1 MKKIVSLMLLS
12 VATLALHA
20 AKIPQNSVVYL
31 DASQA
36 WCCKAT
42 YAVCTSSGGDAARI
56 MKAVEGQS
64 GVYSYTVTMSD
75 GMQENFRFG
84 YSDIVVTRDQAG
96 WDNFYTKDHDGSW
109 SAAKPY
115 YIVTGSNGSGYWA
128 AAPVSGGVTSL
139 DSVIV
144 STPTSCIDST
154 YDVEVSIY
162 FTGAPCSL
170 TLEGDLWPAG
180 PEKKTNLRNPVII
193 KVKDIKEPA
202 GNQHSLTV
210 TLYSATNYTG
220 VIATMDQSYVS
231 PEIEC
236 EVETDLG
243 DKCINEPFTLSA
255 KTEGDVYKWST
266 GATTRSIEVTP
277 SLGAQDVTVEV
288 YGSVLHPEQNLM
300 ANGDFENATP
310 HTTTPPAGFTSSYT
324 YVGCVPTESSDY
336 YELSGH
342 ESNNLY
348 TIIRNAQAFWRD
360 YVRIT
365 PHGGN
370 FFALFDA
377 GKSGFAWKATTTDN
391 PDLKI
396 EQDSIYLFS
405 YWAASPNK
413 PEYSQ
418 NPARLKFR
426 IKYRDQRGA
435 MVSQDLGAEYTVG
448 QDEDH
453 PNGWFQ
459 QTVSW
464 KSPCNSDY
472 VEISVED
479 LNSAGTGNDFC
490 LDDIMFQKA
499 SVTNLV
505 LSRKEIYH
513 INGIDCGTPPPDPE
527 CTDNWLRT
535 KWTDVL
541 FVDNSAGEFVSYQWY
556 VNGDAIEGATEQ
568 YYRASQDLTQ
578 SNDLYSVHMQK
589 SDGTTVISCEKTFG
603 QVSPSRDEYPA
614 PEKKQVVF
622 RRYHVIGSH
631 FRIVVT
637 GYDDGSVEAN
647 KELY

>member
-1 MKKIVSLMLLS
+1 MHMKKIVSLILLS

-20 AKIPQNSVVYL
+20 ADIPQNSVVYL
-31 DASQA
+31 DVTQA

-64 GVYSYTVTMSD
+64 GVYTYTVTMSD

-96 WDNFYTKDHDGSW
+96 WDNFYTKEPSGSW

-115 YIVTGSNGSGYWA
+115 YIVTGTDGSGYWA
-128 AAPVSGGVTSL
+128 AEPASSGVTSL

-144 STPTSCIDST
+144 ATPTSCIDST
-154 YDVEVSIY
+154 YDVVVTVY

-170 TLEGDLWPAG
+170 TLSGDQWATAPYKTTKMKKPLVIKQEG
-180 PEKKTNLRNPVII
+180 
-193 KVKDIKEPA
+193 IKEPV
-202 GNQHSLTV
+202 GNAHSINV
-210 TLYSATNYTG
+210 TLYSSTNYTG
-220 VIATMDQSYVS
+220 EIASLQQAYVS
-231 PEIEC
+231 PKIEC

-243 DKCINEPFTLSA
+243 DKCINEPLTLTA
-255 KTEGDVYKWST
+255 NTEGDVYIWST
-266 GATTRSIEVTP
+266 GDNTPSIQFTP
-277 SLGAQDVTVEV
+277 SLGEQDVTVEV
-288 YGSVLHPEQNLM
+288 FKSVLHPEQNLM
-300 ANGDFENATP
+300 ANGDFESN
-310 HTTTPPAGFTSSYT
+310 PPSGFTSDYT
-324 YVGCVPTESSDY
+324 YAGWNPASYYSSH
-336 YELSGH
+336 SGAD
-342 ESNNLY
+342 NLY
-348 TIIRNAQAFWRD
+348 AITKNANYFWRD
-360 YVRIT
+360 FAVVM
-365 PHGGN
+365 PHGGEY
-370 FFALFDA
+370 FALFDA
-377 GKSGFAWKATTTDN
+377 GKSGYAWKATTTDN
-391 PDLKI
+391 PDLVIQK
-396 EQDSIYLFS
+396 DSIYLFS
-405 YWAASPNK
+405 YWAAYPNTDMNN
-413 PEYSQ
+413 
-418 NPARLKFR
+418 NPARLQFE
-426 IKYRDQRGA
+426 IKYRDAAGKMQP
-435 MVSQDLGAEYTVG
+435 QQLGAVYTLG
-448 QDEDH
+448 QEEKL
-453 PNGWFQ
+453 NGWYQ

-464 KSPCNSDY
+464 KAPCDASY
-472 VEISVED
+472 VEIGVKD
-479 LNSAGTGNDFC
+479 LNTAHDGNDFC

-499 SVTNLV
+499 RVTNLV

-535 KWTDVL
+535 KWNDVL

-556 VNGDAIEGATEQ
+556 VNGEEIAGATEQ

-589 SDGTTVISCEKTFG
+589 ADGTTIISCEKTFS
-603 QVSPSRDEYPA
+603 QVSPSREEYPA